1 MLTLG
6 LLLLALTACRGQESP
21 AKEAAPPALQLAP
34 VVPAATAPALAYEA
48 LQPGLSRTAFLAAL
62 QQQSGLSDGEISSRV
77 PCAEAIEIPTWDMQ
91 KGEVSQRVSRTKR
104 LSSCTL
110 LQAALDVGGGAQ
122 ASSVT
127 GWFVDDALVRVDWRF
142 SAQDAETVTAR
153 LAERLGEGHNVHV
166 SVHSVLGAAKIKAA
180 LWQVNAVIWA
190 LEHHAVDV
198 AVVLQDAQLPLV
210 LAPSK
215 AAERSRSDALLRTL
229 GIPAGP
235 IDINLD
241 DLPLPMPMPDT
252 ESTSDAVH
260 ATATDT

>member
-1 MLTLG
+1 MLTLW
-6 LLLLALTACRGQESP
+6 LLLLALTACRGQEPP

-77 PCAEAIEIPTWDMQ
+77 PCTEAIEIPTWDMQ
-91 KGEVSQRVSRTKR
+91 KGEVSQRISRAKR

-142 SAQDAETVTAR
+142 SAQHAETVAVR
-153 LAERLGEGHNVHV
+153 LAERLGEGRNVHV
-166 SVHSVLGAAKIKAA
+166 PVHSVLGAAKIKAA

-241 DLPLPMPMPDT
+241 DLPLPMPDT
-252 ESTSDAVH
+252 EAASDAVH